1 MTPAYCLQVAIT
13 ELIESHC
20 KTDQLHDAD
29 ILGALHAAIAYEE
42 THLAFRIGQ
51 NLMAQK
57 VESSKEV

>member
-51 NLMAQK
+51 SLMK
-57 VESSKEV
+57 TKEESKEV